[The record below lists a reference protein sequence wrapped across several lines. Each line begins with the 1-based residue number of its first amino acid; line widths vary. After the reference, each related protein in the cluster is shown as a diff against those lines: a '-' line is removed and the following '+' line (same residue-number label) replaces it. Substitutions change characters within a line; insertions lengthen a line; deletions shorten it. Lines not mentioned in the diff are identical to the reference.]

1 MNVIEVNKVT
11 VKNDFVKA
19 RLSLYLDKM
28 KNYKTFNENMAL
40 YVFSYN
46 NDFVAFEAKDYNIS
60 FFSSDYK
67 PSYMLM
73 NTLTRSECTY
83 NQFREHLNTLI

>member
-11 VKNDFVKA
+11 VNSDFVKT

-60 FFSSDYK
+60 FFSTDYK

-73 NTLTRSECTY
+73 NSLTRTECNY
-83 NQFREHLNTLI
+83 KAFREHLNTLA